1 MSDTRF
7 SGPHGHDF
15 LELRNCLSS
24 FRDERFVFIPNA
36 GNAGDN
42 LINLGSYRFFD
53 RIGLQYELGN
63 FEQIYPDRVIICG
76 GGGALVPHFSGS
88 DEFLRKNHPVCK
100 AMVLLPHTVRTYSDM
115 ISEMDERCHLFV
127 REENSYNFVASHIT
141 RANLYQSHDMA
152 FMLDVPY
159 IRNLNWHVS
168 ALLHKGLLRPW
179 IVMLLKFGM
188 IAKLKGPT
196 LHAIRDDIEGQ
207 IAPTHPQNI
216 DLSRMFATGDMD
228 FPHCANAAKAL
239 STVIQAF
246 QSVETDRLHI
256 AILAT
261 ILGLQVQMYDNNYG
275 KNYDV
280 FNNSIDGYFRNTS
293 FARR

>member
-1 MSDTRF
+1 MNSTKF
-7 SGPHGHDF
+7 LGPHGHDYQN
-15 LELRNCLSS
+15 LRNCLSS
-24 FRDERFVFIPNA
+24 FTGEKPLFVHNP

-42 LINLGSYRFFD
+42 LINLGTYRFFEK
-53 RIGLQYELGN
+53 IGLN
-63 FEQIYPDRVIICG
+63 FERGQIDQIYPDRVLIYS
-76 GGGALVPHFSGS
+76 GGGALVPHYDGS
-88 DEFLRKNHPVCK
+88 DLFFRRNHPVCK
-100 AMVLLPHTVRTYSDM
+100 AMILLPHTVRTYSDM

-159 IRNLNWHVS
+159 IRNLNWHMS
-168 ALLHKGLLRPW
+168 ALLRKGLLRPW

-256 AILAT
+256 SILAT
-261 ILGLQVQMYDNNYG
+261 ILGLQVRMYDNNYG

-280 FNNSIDGYFRNTS
+280 FSNSINGYFSKTNFTKR
-293 FARR
+293 